1 MEAFRKAVAAG
12 FLPPVSVPSRRR
24 RTASFWDKNREVV
37 KTPTFWMAHPL
48 CREAI
53 NRRVT
58 GSPREWPLDWFK
70 RVHGGRPLSRGV
82 SFGCGLGSFER
93 WAVKLGIVG
102 EMDAFDISPASLE
115 DARSLAREE
124 GLSGIHYELG
134 SFDEPRLPDG
144 AYDIAFFHASLHHV
158 SNLER
163 LFDALSRALVP
174 GGAIYV
180 DDYIGRSRHQWRGRH
195 LREPQEFLDRVP
207 REAKSLLF
215 LDLPVGKDDP
225 SEAVRSG
232 EIEAFLRGAF
242 DIVEW
247 RPYGG
252 QIAAWVLSSVDVSW
266 ANSEA
271 GRGLV
276 TEILAREDEDL
287 ARDASSTDH
296 IVAYGTLKPAAR
308 RAVSFR
314 QRSSRLQDLRREGAR
329 LAFHVYWLVF
339 KVLRRVRTEIARRS
353 SVSAGE
359 PE

>member
-1 MEAFRKAVAAG
+1 MAAG

-37 KTPTFWMAHPL
+37 KTPAFWMAHPL

-58 GSPREWPLDWFK
+58 GSPGEWPLDWFK

-93 WAVKLGIVG
+93 WAVKLGIVR

-124 GLSGIHYELG
+124 GLSGIRYELG
-134 SFDEPRLPDG
+134 SFDEPRLPES

-195 LREPQEFLDRVP
+195 LREAQEFLDRVP

-215 LDLPVGKDDP
+215 LDLPVGKEDP

-247 RPYGG
+247 KPYGG
-252 QIAAWVLSSVDVSW
+252 QIAAWVLPWVDIEW
-266 ANSEA
+266 ACSEEG
-271 GRGLV
+271 GRLV
-276 TEILAREDEDL
+276 AAMLRREDEEL
-287 ARDASSTDH
+287 ARDASSTEN
-296 IVAYGTLKPAAR
+296 IFAFGTLKPAAR
-308 RAVSFR
+308 RAASFR
-314 QRSSRLQDLRREGAR
+314 QGSSRLQDLRRQGGR
-329 LAFHVYWLVF
+329 LAFQIYWPVF
-339 KVLRRVRTEIARRS
+339 KIFRRLRTEIALRSARRGR
-353 SVSAGE
+353 AE
-359 PE
+359 EEDEKRR